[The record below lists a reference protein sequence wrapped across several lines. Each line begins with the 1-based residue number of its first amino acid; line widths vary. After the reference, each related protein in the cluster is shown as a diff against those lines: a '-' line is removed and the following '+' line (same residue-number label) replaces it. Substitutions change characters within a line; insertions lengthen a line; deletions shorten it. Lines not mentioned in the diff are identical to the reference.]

1 MSCHPCT
8 LSKFSQVDFARYN
21 QPLQVH
27 RHLTCWQICRCL
39 QDSTQTH
46 HHSRLCP
53 VMSLH
58 GSILFQNLGQS
69 LLTLKES
76 ESTNRLTMRS
86 PVLLNPLREPRFVA
100 TGLYSPFGSQS
111 LNVRQT
117 RRLTL
122 QERTP
127 FFSPLPTESP
137 HELPQTKIPPRIHL
151 HCKLQIQSFPS
162 LCSTDVSLTTL
173 SQFCSHWH
181 RSRRSHQYSCQ
192 KSVQQCFH
200 FNQRQQSSS

>member
-8 LSKFSQVDFARYN
+8 PSKFSQVDFARYN
-21 QPLQVH
+21 QPLPIH

-46 HHSRLCP
+46 RHSRLCL
-53 VMSLH
+53 VMSLR

-76 ESTNRLTMRS
+76 ESTNRLTIRS
-86 PVLLNPLREPRFVA
+86 PVFLNPLREPRFVA
-100 TGLYSPFGSQS
+100 TSLYSPFGSSS

-122 QERTP
+122 QARTP
-127 FFSPLPTESP
+127 FFSPLPIETP
-137 HELPQTKIPPRIHL
+137 HEPPQTKINPSILPQIHL
-151 HCKLQIQSFPS
+151 HCKLQIQSVPS
-162 LCSTDVSLTTL
+162 LCSTDVSLTIL
-173 SQFCSHWH
+173 G
-181 RSRRSHQYSCQ
+181 
-192 KSVQQCFH
+192 
-200 FNQRQQSSS
+200 